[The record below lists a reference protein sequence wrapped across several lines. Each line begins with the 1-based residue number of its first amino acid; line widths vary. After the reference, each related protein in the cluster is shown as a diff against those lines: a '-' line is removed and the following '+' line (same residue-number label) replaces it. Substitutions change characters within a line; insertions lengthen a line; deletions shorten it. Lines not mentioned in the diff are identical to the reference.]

1 MINSYNNIDDSN
13 FKSITDNIL
22 SFFIIDNETYE
33 IKAYNIIR
41 QIKITENIVI
51 LKNIFEKIIKINNNL
66 NQSYYYKIIYFSEI
80 IIIAL
85 VNFDYNNI
93 FISIYNNNKNQNQN
107 AFNKLFLLHVAISY
121 RNTFSKLSKFIPNE
135 RNLFS
140 LVYSKIFFYSFFTQF
155 RQSFCVNFKKNRF
168 SFIRKFR
175 IYFFYGARFRY

>member
-1 MINSYNNIDDSN
+1 MINSYNNMDDSN

-41 QIKITENIVI
+41 QIIRTENIVI

-93 FISIYNNNKNQNQN
+93 FVSIFNNNKNQNQN
-107 AFNKLFLLHVAISY
+107 ALNKLFLLHIAISY
-121 RNTFSKLSKFIPNE
+121 RNTYSKLSKFIPNE
-135 RNLFS
+135 KNLFS
-140 LVYSKIFFYSFFTQF
+140 LVYSKIFFIPFLH
-155 RQSFCVNFKKNRF
+155 NFDKVFALISKK
-168 SFIRKFR
+168 
-175 IYFFYGARFRY
+175 

>member
-22 SFFIIDNETYE
+22 SFLIIDNETYE

-80 IIIAL
+80 III
-85 VNFDYNNI
+85 I
-93 FISIYNNNKNQNQN
+93 IKNK
-107 AFNKLFLLHVAISY
+107 
-121 RNTFSKLSKFIPNE
+121 
-135 RNLFS
+135 
-140 LVYSKIFFYSFFTQF
+140 
-155 RQSFCVNFKKNRF
+155 
-168 SFIRKFR
+168 IRIKTH
-175 IYFFYGARFRY
+175 